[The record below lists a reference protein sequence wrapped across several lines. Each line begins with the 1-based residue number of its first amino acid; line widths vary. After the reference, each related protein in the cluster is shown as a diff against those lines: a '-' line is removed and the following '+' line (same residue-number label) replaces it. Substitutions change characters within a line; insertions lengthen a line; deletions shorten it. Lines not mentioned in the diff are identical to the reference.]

1 MKTIIFVCHGNI
13 CRSPAA
19 EWIMKHL
26 LQAYNLEEDFFVFSR
41 ATSLEEI
48 GNDIYP
54 PMKRALYN
62 KEIPFFEHHAK
73 RITLEEINKA
83 DYVFYMDSLN
93 LRYMERLFGNL
104 PEKCQIITK
113 YSENISFIDDPWY
126 TGQFDEVVEQISE
139 CCENIIT
146 KLLIKNRNN

>member
-1 MKTIIFVCHGNI
+1 MKY
-13 CRSPAA
+13 
-19 EWIMKHL
+19 L
-26 LQAYNLEEDFFVFSR
+26 LHRYSLEGDFFVLSR

-73 RITLEEINKA
+73 RITKEELDKA
-83 DYVFYMDSLN
+83 DYVFYMDELN
-93 LRYMERLFGNL
+93 KRYMERLFGNL

-113 YSENISFIDDPWY
+113 YSQNISFIDDPWY

-139 CCENIIT
+139 CCEDIIT
-146 KLLIKNRNN
+146 HLLIKSR

>member
-19 EWIMKHL
+19 EWIMKYL
-26 LQAYNLEEDFFVFSR
+26 LQRYSLEGDFFVLSR

-73 RITLEEINKA
+73 RITKEELIKA
-83 DYVFYMDSLN
+83 DYVFYMDDLN
-93 LRYMERLFGNL
+93 KRYMERLFGNL
-104 PEKCQIITK
+104 PGKCEIITK
-113 YSENISFIDDPWY
+113 YSRNIDIIDDPWY
-126 TGQFDEVVEQISE
+126 TGQFDEVVEQITE

-146 KLLIKNRNN
+146 RLLLKNR

>member
-1 MKTIIFVCHGNI
+1 MITIIFICHGNI

-26 LQAYNLEEDFFVFSR
+26 LQSYSLEEDFFVLSR

-54 PMKRALYN
+54 PMKRALHN
-62 KEIPFFEHHAK
+62 KQIPFYEHHAK
-73 RITLEEINKA
+73 RITLDELEKA
-83 DYVFYMDSLN
+83 DYIFYMDTLN
-93 LRYMERLFGNL
+93 KGYLERLFGKL

-113 YSENISFIDDPWY
+113 YSKYLPYIDDPWY
-126 TGQFDEVVEQISE
+126 TGQFDEVVDQITE

-146 KLLIKNRNN
+146 ELLLKNR

>member
-26 LQAYNLEEDFFVFSR
+26 LLKYKLEEDFFVISR

-54 PMKRALYN
+54 PMERALYN
-62 KEIPFFEHHAK
+62 KEVPFFEHHAK
-73 RITLEEINKA
+73 RITLKELEKA
-83 DYVFYMDSLN
+83 DYVFYMDELN
-93 LRYMERLFGNL
+93 KRYMERLFGSL
-104 PEKCQIITK
+104 PDKCQIITK
-113 YSENISFIDDPWY
+113 YSDYPEYIDDPWY
-126 TGQFDEVVEQISE
+126 TGDFDNVTEQIE
-139 CCENIIT
+139 NCCDDIIQKVLLKT
-146 KLLIKNRNN
+146 K

>member
-1 MKTIIFVCHGNI
+1 MKY
-13 CRSPAA
+13 
-19 EWIMKHL
+19 L

-73 RITLEEINKA
+73 RITLEELNKA

-93 LRYMERLFGNL
+93 RRYMERLFGEL

-113 YSENISFIDDPWY
+113 YSENIPFIDDPWY
-126 TGQFDEVVEQISE
+126 TGQFDEVIEQITE
-139 CCENIIT
+139 CCKNIIT
-146 KLLIKNRNN
+146 KLLIKNRK

>member
-1 MKTIIFVCHGNI
+1 MKEIIFVCHGNI

-26 LQAYNLEEDFFVFSR
+26 LLRYKLEEDFFVISR
-41 ATSLEEI
+41 ATSTEEI

-62 KEIPFFEHHAK
+62 KEIPFFEHHA
-73 RITLEEINKA
+73 RQITKQELDKA

-93 LRYMERLFGNL
+93 KRYMERMFGEL
-104 PEKCQIITK
+104 PRKCQIITK
-113 YSENISFIDDPWY
+113 YSQYPEYIDDPWY
-126 TGQFDEVVEQISE
+126 TGDFDNVVDQISQ
-139 CCENIIT
+139 CCEDIIT
-146 KLLIKNRNN
+146 KLLLKTK

>member
-19 EWIMKHL
+19 EWIMKYL
-26 LQAYNLEEDFFVFSR
+26 LQRYSLEGDFFVLSR

-62 KEIPFFEHHAK
+62 KEIPFYEHHAK
-73 RITLEEINKA
+73 RITREELIKA
-83 DYVFYMDSLN
+83 DYVFYMDELN
-93 LRYMERLFGNL
+93 RRYMERLFGNL
-104 PEKCQIITK
+104 PDKCMIITK
-113 YSENISFIDDPWY
+113 YSGKIDFIDDPWY
-126 TGQFDEVVEQISE
+126 TGQFDEVVEQITG
-139 CCENIIT
+139 CCEDIIT
-146 KLLIKNRNN
+146 RLLLKNR

>member
-1 MKTIIFVCHGNI
+1 MIKLIFICHGNI

-26 LQAYNLEEDFFVFSR
+26 LLKYHMEEDFFICSR

-73 RITLEEINKA
+73 QITRKEFDEA
-83 DYVFYMDSLN
+83 DYIFYMDNLN
-93 LRYMERLFGNL
+93 KRYLERMFGEL

-113 YSENISFIDDPWY
+113 YAGIPEYIDDPWY
-126 TGQFDEVVEQISE
+126 TGDFDNVVDQIEYSLE
-139 CCENIIT
+139 KIIT
-146 KLLIKNRNN
+146 DLLLKIK

>member
-1 MKTIIFVCHGNI
+1 MTIIFVCHGNI

-26 LQAYNLEEDFFVFSR
+26 LLTYNMEEDFFITSR

-54 PMKRALYN
+54 PMKRALYR

-73 RITLEEINKA
+73 RITDEEFNEA
-83 DYVFYMDSLN
+83 DYIFYMDDIN
-93 LRYMERLFGNL
+93 KRYLERMFGTL

-113 YSENISFIDDPWY
+113 YAGFPEYIDDPWY
-126 TGQFDEVVEQISE
+126 TGDFENVVDQIE
-139 CCENIIT
+139 TCCEGIIK
-146 KLLIKNRNN
+146 KLLLKTR

>member
-26 LQAYNLEEDFFVFSR
+26 LQKYNLEEDFFVYSR

-62 KEIPFFEHHAK
+62 KEIPFYEHHAK
-73 RITLEEINKA
+73 RISKDELDNA
-83 DYVFYMDSLN
+83 DYIFYMDELN
-93 LRYMERLFGNL
+93 KRYMERLFGNL

-113 YSENISFIDDPWY
+113 FSENITFIDDPWY
-126 TGQFDEVVEQISE
+126 TGEFDEVVEQISE

-146 KLLIKNRNN
+146 HLLIKSR

>member
-19 EWIMKHL
+19 EWIMKRL
-26 LQAYNLEEDFFVFSR
+26 LLKYNLEEDFFISSR

-54 PMKRALYN
+54 PMKRALYR
-62 KEIPFFEHHAK
+62 KEIPFYEHHAK
-73 RITLEEINKA
+73 RITIEDLNKT
-83 DYVFYMDSLN
+83 DYIFYMDALN
-93 LRYMERLFGNL
+93 KSYMERLFGNL

-113 YSENISFIDDPWY
+113 YSENIGFIDDPWY
-126 TGQFDEVVEQISE
+126 TGQFDEVVEQIEE
-139 CCENIIT
+139 CCEDI
-146 KLLIKNRNN
+146 IKNLLLKIR

>member
-26 LQAYNLEEDFFVFSR
+26 LLKYHLEEDFFIFSR

-62 KEIPFFEHHAK
+62 KEIPFYGGHAK
-73 RITLEEINKA
+73 RITLEEFNNA
-83 DYVFYMDSLN
+83 DYIFYMDNLN
-93 LRYMERLFGNL
+93 KNYLERLFGPL
-104 PEKCQIITK
+104 PEEKCQIITK
-113 YSENISFIDDPWY
+113 YAGNPVYIDDPWY
-126 TGQFDEVVEQISE
+126 TGDFDTAVEQIEE
-139 CCENIIT
+139 CCEAIIT
-146 KLLIKNRNN
+146 KLLLKIR

>member
-1 MKTIIFVCHGNI
+1 M
-13 CRSPAA
+13 
-19 EWIMKHL
+19 L
-26 LQAYNLEEDFFVFSR
+26 SR

-73 RITLEEINKA
+73 RITKEELDKA
-83 DYVFYMDSLN
+83 DYVFYMDELN
-93 LRYMERLFGNL
+93 KRYMERLFGNL

-113 YSENISFIDDPWY
+113 YSQNISFIDDPWY

-139 CCENIIT
+139 CCEDIIT
-146 KLLIKNRNN
+146 HLLIKSR

>member
-1 MKTIIFVCHGNI
+1 
-13 CRSPAA
+13 
-19 EWIMKHL
+19 MKHL

-73 RITLEEINKA
+73 RITLDEINKA
-83 DYVFYMDSLN
+83 DYIFYMDSLN

-113 YSENISFIDDPWY
+113 YSENIPFIDDPWY
-126 TGQFDEVVEQISE
+126 TGQFDEVVEQITE

-146 KLLIKNRNN
+146 KLLIKK

>member
-26 LQAYNLEEDFFVFSR
+26 LQSYSLEEDFFVFSR

-62 KEIPFFEHHAK
+62 KEIPFYQHHAE
-73 RITLEEINKA
+73 RITLEELERA

-93 LRYMERLFGNL
+93 KSYMERLFGHL

-113 YSENISFIDDPWY
+113 YSENIGFIDDPWY
-126 TGQFDEVVEQISE
+126 TGQFEEVVEQITE
-139 CCENIIT
+139 CCQDIIK
-146 KLLIKNRNN
+146 KLLLKSK

>member
-1 MKTIIFVCHGNI
+1 MKSIIFICHGNI

-19 EWIMKHL
+19 EWIMKYL

-73 RITLEEINKA
+73 RITLEELNKA

-93 LRYMERLFGNL
+93 RRYMERLFGEL

-113 YSENISFIDDPWY
+113 FSENISFIDDPWY
-126 TGQFDEVVEQISE
+126 TGQFDEVVEQITDCVSAE
-139 CCENIIT
+139 ADRA
-146 KLLIKNRNN
+146 KK

>member
-19 EWIMKHL
+19 EWVFKHL
-26 LQAYNLEEDFFVFSR
+26 MNKYHLDDRFFVYSR
-41 ATSLEEI
+41 ATSTEEI

-73 RITLEEINKA
+73 QITQKDYDAA
-83 DYVFYMDSLN
+83 DYIFYMDNNN
-93 LRYMERLFGNL
+93 LRYLNYLLDDRDKKFI
-104 PEKCQIITK
+104 KITK
-113 YSENISFIDDPWY
+113 YLGNDMEIEDPWY
-126 TGQFDEVVEQISE
+126 TGQFDIVLSQIEE
-139 CCENIIT
+139 CCEGI
-146 KLLIKNRNN
+146 IKNLK

>member
-1 MKTIIFVCHGNI
+1 MKTIIFICHGNI

-26 LQAYNLEEDFFVFSR
+26 LLKYHLEEDFFIFSR

-73 RITLEEINKA
+73 RITLEELNKA
-83 DYVFYMDSLN
+83 DYIFYMDELN
-93 LRYMERLFGNL
+93 KRYLERLFGPL
-104 PEKCQIITK
+104 PEKCQMITK
-113 YSENISFIDDPWY
+113 YVDYPSFIDDPWY
-126 TGQFDEVVEQISE
+126 TGDFDNVVDQIE
-139 CCENIIT
+139 NCCDAIIN
-146 KLLIKNRNN
+146 KALLKAR

>member
-26 LQAYNLEEDFFVFSR
+26 LQSYSLEEDFFVFSR

-62 KEIPFFEHHAK
+62 KDIPFQRHYAQ
-73 RITLEEINKA
+73 RISKEELDKA
-83 DYVFYMDSLN
+83 DYVFYMDDLN
-93 LRYMERLFGNL
+93 KRYMEKLFGNL

-113 YSENISFIDDPWY
+113 YSGNTNIIDDPWY
-126 TGQFDEVVEQISE
+126 TGQFDEVVKQITE

-146 KLLIKNRNN
+146 HLLLKSR

>member
-73 RITLEEINKA
+73 RITLDELNKA
-83 DYVFYMDSLN
+83 DYVFYMDELN
-93 LRYMERLFGNL
+93 KRYMERLFGNL

-113 YSENISFIDDPWY
+113 YSENISFIDDPWH
-126 TGQFDEVVEQISE
+126 TGQFDEVVEQITE
-139 CCENIIT
+139 CCQDIIN
-146 KLLIKNRNN
+146 KLLLKVR

>member
-19 EWIMKHL
+19 ANIMTNL
-26 LQAYNLEEDFFVFSR
+26 LLTQSNVGDFFVISR
-41 ATSLEEI
+41 ATSTEEI

-73 RITLEEINKA
+73 QITKKEFDEA
-83 DYVFYMDSLN
+83 DYIFYMDSLN
-93 LRYMERLFGNL
+93 KRYLERMFGEL
-104 PEKCQIITK
+104 PNKCQIITK
-113 YSENISFIDDPWY
+113 YSQYPEYIDDPWY
-126 TGQFDEVVEQISE
+126 TGDFDNVVDQLTQCCRDIIS
-139 CCENIIT
+139 N
-146 KLLIKNRNN
+146 LLIKSK

>member
-1 MKTIIFVCHGNI
+1 MKKIIFVCHGNI

-26 LQAYNLEEDFFVFSR
+26 LLKYGLEEDFFITSR

-62 KEIPFFEHHAK
+62 KEIPLFEHHAK
-73 RITLEEINKA
+73 RISKEELDDA
-83 DYVFYMDSLN
+83 DYVFYMDELN
-93 LRYMERLFGNL
+93 RRYMERLFGNL

-113 YSENISFIDDPWY
+113 YAGNPEYIDDPWY
-126 TGQFDEVVEQISE
+126 TGDFDNVVNQIE
-139 CCENIIT
+139 DCCDAIIT
-146 KLLIKNRNN
+146 KVLLKTK

>member
-1 MKTIIFVCHGNI
+1 MKTIIFLCHGNI

-19 EWIMKHL
+19 EWIMKYL
-26 LQAYNLEEDFFVFSR
+26 LQRYSLGEDFFVLSR

-62 KEIPFFEHHAK
+62 KEILFFKHHAK
-73 RITLEEINKA
+73 RITKEELDKA
-83 DYVFYMDSLN
+83 DYVFYMDELN
-93 LRYMERLFGNL
+93 KRYMERLFGNL

-139 CCENIIT
+139 CCEDIIT
-146 KLLIKNRNN
+146 HLLIKSK

>member
-1 MKTIIFVCHGNI
+1 MKTIIFICHGNI

-26 LQAYNLEEDFFVFSR
+26 LLSYNLEEDFFVFSR

-62 KEIPFFEHHAK
+62 KEIPLFEHHAK
-73 RITLEEINKA
+73 RITKEELDKA
-83 DYVFYMDSLN
+83 DYVFYMDELN
-93 LRYMERLFGNL
+93 KRYMERLFGNL

-126 TGQFDEVVEQISE
+126 TGQFDEVVEQITE
-139 CCENIIT
+139 CCQDIIT
-146 KLLIKNRNN
+146 KLLLKVR

>member
-19 EWIMKHL
+19 EWIMKYL
-26 LQAYNLEEDFFVFSR
+26 LQRYNLEEDFFILSR

-62 KEIPFFEHHAK
+62 KKIPFYEHHAK
-73 RITLEEINKA
+73 RITIKELNDA
-83 DYVFYMDSLN
+83 DYIFYMDSMN
-93 LRYMERLFGNL
+93 LRYLERLFGNL

-113 YSENISFIDDPWY
+113 YSENIGFIDDPWY
-126 TGQFDEVVEQISE
+126 TGQFDEVVDQIID

-146 KLLIKNRNN
+146 KLLIKKDNI

>member
-1 MKTIIFVCHGNI
+1 MKY
-13 CRSPAA
+13 
-19 EWIMKHL
+19 L
-26 LQAYNLEEDFFVFSR
+26 LQRYSLEGDFFVLSR

-73 RITLEEINKA
+73 RITKEELDKA
-83 DYVFYMDSLN
+83 DYVFYMDELN
-93 LRYMERLFGNL
+93 KRYMERLFGNL

-113 YSENISFIDDPWY
+113 YSQNISFIDDPWY

-139 CCENIIT
+139 CCEDIIT
-146 KLLIKNRNN
+146 HFLIKSR